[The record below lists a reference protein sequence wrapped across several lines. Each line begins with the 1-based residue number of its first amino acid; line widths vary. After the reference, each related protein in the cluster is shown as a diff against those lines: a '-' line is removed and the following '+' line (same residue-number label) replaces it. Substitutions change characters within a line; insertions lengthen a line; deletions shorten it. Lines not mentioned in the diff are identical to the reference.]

1 MSEELH
7 DYEALIGSFYSSFS
21 NLNRAGMTKCYHR
34 DIHFL
39 DSAFGNLHGEDV
51 SKMWEMLIA
60 RSKGNLEISF
70 SDIWVDE
77 NYGGAKWVAKYKFGN
92 RPVTNFVT
100 ARFKFSEGKIL
111 EHSDHFDL
119 WKWSRQAIGPI
130 AYLIGWTGF
139 FQKRLRAKFR
149 NSLFH

>member
-70 SDIWVDE
+70 SISF
-77 NYGGAKWVAKYKFGN
+77 ATLTLFKI
-92 RPVTNFVT
+92 
-100 ARFKFSEGKIL
+100 RFAGKVFL
-111 EHSDHFDL
+111 L
-119 WKWSRQAIGPI
+119 
-130 AYLIGWTGF
+130 F
-139 FQKRLRAKFR
+139 F
-149 NSLFH
+149 LF